1 METFRLTIPAI
12 RILFSC
18 TGIGVENRGIE
29 SFFREAF
36 DNLNELPGTECRLIR
51 GRGRA
56 GPKEVVVPCLHRDT
70 AAARWIGKLTGR
82 SAYAVEQWTSL
93 PSVLREIRRFRPDVV
108 FTSEANLGFLL
119 RRFRRRTGVP
129 FVWLY
134 SNGGPCRPPF
144 SRHDL
149 VHQVAPFYLQQ
160 ALDAGEDPGRHFM
173 VPYGIRMPARPATA
187 PDERDALRAK
197 LGIPANRPVVL
208 SVGWISRVH
217 KRMDYVIEEMA
228 RLPEPRPFLQLLGA
242 MDARSAEL
250 VALTEARLG
259 AGNFSIRSVPYE
271 EVAPFY
277 QAADLFVLASL
288 QEGFGRV
295 YLEALCHGLPVIAH
309 RHPVMEYVLG
319 DQGTLA
325 DLSQPGELA
334 RRISET
340 LSAASSDAERQ
351 ARWASVRDRFSWE
364 ALRPEYL
371 RMFQWASAA
380 KNGIR
385 E

>member
-1 METFRLTIPAI
+1 MTNAEERPL

-36 DNLNELPGTECRLIR
+36 DNLHDLPGTECRLVR

-56 GPKEVVVPCLHRDT
+56 GHAETVAACLHRDT
-70 AAARWIGKLTGR
+70 AVALILGRLTGR

-93 PSVLREIRRFRPDVV
+93 PSVVCQIRRFRPDVV

-119 RRFRRRTGVP
+119 RRFRRRIGVQ
-129 FVWLY
+129 FQWLY
-134 SNGGPCRPPF
+134 SNGGPCSPPF
-144 SRHDL
+144 DRHDI

-160 ALDAGEDPGRHFM
+160 ALDSGEDPNRHFM
-173 VPYGIRMPARPATA
+173 VPYGIRMREPPAASTA
-187 PDERDALRAK
+187 EKKALRHR
-197 LGIPANRPVVL
+197 LDIPTARPVVL
-208 SVGWISRVH
+208 SVGWISKVH
-217 KRMDYVIEEMA
+217 KRMDYVINEVA
-228 RLPEPRPFLQLLGA
+228 QLPEPRPYLQLLGA
-242 MDARSAEL
+242 MDVDSEEL
-250 VALTEARLG
+250 VALAEERLG
-259 AGNFSIRSVPYE
+259 PGNFNIRSVSYE

-277 QAADLFVLASL
+277 QVADLFVLASL

-334 RRISET
+334 AQLTRQ
-340 LSAASSDAERQ
+340 LSRPGDEPSRL
-351 ARWASVRDRFSWE
+351 ARWTSVRDRFGWDT
-364 ALRPEYL
+364 LRPEYL
-371 RMFQWASAA
+371 RMFQWAKAA
-380 KNGIR
+380 TKSVAP
-385 E
+385 